1 MSDAELF
8 SKLLSG
14 MRIPEQEIV
23 NGIKERTGLSNFN
36 SVIGGYLFN
45 SGVLELRRLM
55 AEYLIS
61 KGEEGVVAS
70 FAKAARTY
78 DVDELHLFID
88 EDEDQAVNDDTPKPK
103 K

>member
-14 MRIPEQEIV
+14 MRVAEQEIV
-23 NGIKERTGLSNFN
+23 NGIKERTGLSNFE

-55 AEYLIS
+55 SEYLIS
-61 KGEEGVVAS
+61 RGEDGVVAA
-70 FAKAARTY
+70 FAKAARTA
-78 DVDELHLFID
+78 DIDELHLFID
-88 EDEDQAVNDDTPKPK
+88 EDDGQAVNDDPPKPK